1 MQQSAPGSLHSRKK
15 ADQALSPIKT
25 KRRLAKSVQPVNG
38 LLASSV
44 LPQQLPTQ
52 IDAIYISEYI
62 VQNYVPKNG
71 RAMQLC
77 DSDLVEP
84 RICGSWVE
92 ILLDLPC
99 LGTSNSVLSRAVT
112 ALAVSMPSQL
122 NVAHVDRAYSYQT
135 AVRRLRIELS
145 VRGKRLPFE
154 LIPTVMCLTLL
165 EVFGS
170 QTHVPTFVRLLIN
183 LSS

>member
-1 MQQSAPGSLHSRKK
+1 MKSN
-15 ADQALSPIKT
+15 
-25 KRRLAKSVQPVNG
+25 RRLANSGQAVNED
-38 LLASSV
+38 LARSV
-44 LPQQLPTQ
+44 LPQQLPNR

-62 VQNYVPKNG
+62 VRNYVPKTE
-71 RAMQLC
+71 RAMQLGN
-77 DSDLVEP
+77 SDLIEP

-135 AVRRLRIELS
+135 AVRRLRTELS
-145 VRGKRLPFE
+145 VRNKKLPLE

-165 EVFGS
+165 EVCGS
-170 QTHVPTFVRLLIN
+170 QTRVPTFVRLLII
-183 LSS
+183 S

>member
-1 MQQSAPGSLHSRKK
+1 
-15 ADQALSPIKT
+15 
-25 KRRLAKSVQPVNG
+25 
-38 LLASSV
+38 
-44 LPQQLPTQ
+44 
-52 IDAIYISEYI
+52 
-62 VQNYVPKNG
+62 
-71 RAMQLC
+71 
-77 DSDLVEP
+77 
-84 RICGSWVE
+84 
-92 ILLDLPC
+92 
-99 LGTSNSVLSRAVT
+99 
-112 ALAVSMPSQL
+112 MPSQL